1 MAESGGAEYLISI
14 FGTEKDRVNC
24 PFYFK
29 IGACRHGDK
38 CTRRHNRP
46 TLSQTILFVNLWDN
60 PVLKKPYNPK
70 LAEEDFEDFCEDIFL
85 ELMKYGEIEDLYICD
100 NISEHMVGNVYCK
113 YRSEDDAAKA
123 MVGLTGR
130 FYNGK
135 AVVAEYSPVTDFRE
149 ASCRQYEHNECTR
162 GGFCNF
168 IHAKNIPPELRRGL
182 FREQRYYGRELHKEK
197 RGRDGDRSR
206 DSRRKER
213 PRSRERDEKR
223 RRTRSR
229 SPRDRREREQ
239 SHEKTVEIRM

>member
-135 AVVAEYSPVTDFRE
+135 AVVAEYSPVTDFRKQVVDNMNTTNAQE
-149 ASCRQYEHNECTR
+149 EVFATSFMRKT
-162 GGFCNF
+162 F
-168 IHAKNIPPELRRGL
+168 RRS
-182 FREQRYYGRELHKEK
+182 FEEVYFANNDIMEEN
-197 RGRDGDRSR
+197 
-206 DSRRKER
+206 
-213 PRSRERDEKR
+213 
-223 RRTRSR
+223 
-229 SPRDRREREQ
+229 
-239 SHEKTVEIRM
+239 